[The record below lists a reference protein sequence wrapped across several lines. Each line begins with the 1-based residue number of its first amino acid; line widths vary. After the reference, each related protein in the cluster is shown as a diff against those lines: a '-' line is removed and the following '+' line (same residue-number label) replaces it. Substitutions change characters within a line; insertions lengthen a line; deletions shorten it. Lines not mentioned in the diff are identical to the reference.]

1 MYKRILASL
10 TIISTI
16 FNLFAPVLF
25 VKAETARI
33 WTDKADYS
41 PGETAIIYGSGFNSN
56 ADIKIS
62 VTKPDNTVDEQTI
75 SSDDS
80 GNFQA
85 TYFIEGMEGTYTVTA
100 TDGIN
105 TATTTFT
112 DPLGITVS
120 YNATTYTMTVEIKD
134 MDKGKNYYLKY
145 YSPLGLRAT
154 HGPFYMSGTGKWDTT
169 DTLILE
175 PTDQGGKDAWKVELY
190 EGTTLKITKDNI
202 DVLDTVWTTDST
214 YAAAKTSF
222 TQGETVYVKG
232 IGYDPEHGTG
242 AEKGYWYLKFFY
254 GATLKH
260 TSPWIKATSAW
271 DITYSYTLPSDAP
284 TGTWTIK
291 VYCAEHNTL
300 HGSTTFTV
308 TKLPVSITI
317 TSNPTG
323 TNFVKVDN
331 ATITTPTTF
340 DWVVNST
347 HTLEALSPVEGA
359 TGTQYVWVNWSDGED
374 QTHIYTVPTSSETVT
389 ANYKTQYKVSFNQDG
404 SLLPPTLTYSI
415 DGGTSTTST
424 VPFEIWV
431 DASSTIDYQYPAE
444 IYSGL
449 DTRYILFGSS
459 TGSVPV
465 DGPKTITRIYTTQYY
480 LKVNSAYGTTSGEGW
495 YDEGVATSVS
505 VATDTINLAPGER
518 VVFVGWSGDA
528 TGTGLTSDPITM
540 DGPKI
545 TEALWKTQ
553 YLVSFTQTGSLATPA
568 LTYSIDGG
576 TSTTSTV
583 PFEIWVDASSSV
595 SYDYESLIY
604 NGTGTR
610 YVLTEVTPTSPQ
622 IATSSLTITGT
633 YKTQHYLTV
642 SSLYGTISGEGWY
655 DEGTSTYANLD
666 TGEVVVGGTRYVFV
680 GWSGDATGTNY
691 AQSNPIIM
699 DGPKY
704 VTAIW
709 QVPVG
714 LGISGGL
721 ANFSLSVEKTGDGSG
736 TITSNDGRINCG
748 LDCFESYRAGTVVVL
763 TATPGAFSEF
773 VGWGGACSGNQPT
786 CSLSMYGSKI
796 VIAEFKAR
804 GEVLGVATTSAP
816 TPSPTPTQPV
826 SEERGTQETGT
837 IPQTEGETQGGREIP
852 PVQETPSP
860 EVGFKGEKAP
870 QPGLGSL
877 LLAGLSLIGNTPWMV
892 VGLIL
897 AACGIVYIGV
907 VEWKIRKK
915 KQ

>member
-1 MYKRILASL
+1 MGHDGHFDA
-10 TIISTI
+10 ISC
-16 FNLFAPVLF
+16 AP
-25 VKAETARI
+25 R
-33 WTDKADYS
+33 
-41 PGETAIIYGSGFNSN
+41 
-56 ADIKIS
+56 
-62 VTKPDNTVDEQTI
+62 
-75 SSDDS
+75 
-80 GNFQA
+80 
-85 TYFIEGMEGTYTVTA
+85 
-100 TDGIN
+100 
-105 TATTTFT
+105 
-112 DPLGITVS
+112 
-120 YNATTYTMTVEIKD
+120 
-134 MDKGKNYYLKY
+134 
-145 YSPLGLRAT
+145 
-154 HGPFYMSGTGKWDTT
+154 GKWTVKLIEVTTVKETKDVTLETDTVLTT
-169 DTLILE
+169 D
-175 PTDQGGKDAWKVELY
+175 V
-190 EGTTLKITKDNI
+190 
-202 DVLDTVWTTDST
+202 T
-214 YAAAKTSF
+214 YAAVKTSF

-232 IGYDPEHGTG
+232 IGYDPNHGGG
-242 AEKGYWYLKFFY
+242 AKEGYWYLKFFY

-284 TGTWTIK
+284 TGTWAIK
-291 VYCAEHNTL
+291 VYCAEHDNL

-308 TKLPVSITI
+308 TKLPTVSITI

-323 TNFVKVDN
+323 TNFVKVDD

-359 TGTQYVWVNWSDGED
+359 TGTQYVWVNWNDGGD
-374 QTHIYTVPTSSETVT
+374 QTHIYTVPTSSTTVT
-389 ANYKTQYKVSFNQDG
+389 ANYK
-404 SLLPPTLTYSI
+404 
-415 DGGTSTTST
+415 
-424 VPFEIWV
+424 
-431 DASSTIDYQYPAE
+431 
-444 IYSGL
+444 
-449 DTRYILFGSS
+449 
-459 TGSVPV
+459 
-465 DGPKTITRIYTTQYY
+465 TQYY

-495 YDEGVATSVS
+495 YDEGVTTSVS
-505 VATDTINLAPGER
+505 VATDTIDLAPGER

-545 TEALWKTQ
+545 AEALWKTQ
-553 YLVSFTQTGSLATPA
+553 YLVSFTQTGSLATPT

-576 TSTTSTV
+576 TPTTSTV

-595 SYDYESLIY
+595 SYDYEILIY
-604 NGTGTR
+604 NGTETR
-610 YVLTEVTPTSPQ
+610 YVLTDVTPTSPQ

-642 SSLYGTISGEGWY
+642 SSPYGTISGEGWY
-655 DEGTSTYANLD
+655 DEGTSTYASLD

-709 QVPVG
+709 QVKPPVG

-748 LDCFESYRAGTVVVL
+748 LDCSENYRAGTVVVL

-826 SEERGTQETGT
+826 SEEIGAQETGT
-837 IPQTEGETQGGREIP
+837 IPQTEGEAQGGREIP
-852 PVQETPSP
+852 PVQETPPP
-860 EVGFKGEKAP
+860 EVGFAGEQKP
-870 QPGLGSL
+870 QPTFGSSL
-877 LLAGLSLIGNTPWMV
+877 LASLSVIGNTPWMII
-892 VGLIL
+892 GLIL
-897 AACGIVYIGV
+897 IVCGIVYIGV
-907 VEWKIRKK
+907 VEWKRRKK

>member
-1 MYKRILASL
+1 
-10 TIISTI
+10 
-16 FNLFAPVLF
+16 
-25 VKAETARI
+25 
-33 WTDKADYS
+33 
-41 PGETAIIYGSGFNSN
+41 
-56 ADIKIS
+56 
-62 VTKPDNTVDEQTI
+62 
-75 SSDDS
+75 
-80 GNFQA
+80 
-85 TYFIEGMEGTYTVTA
+85 MEGTYTVTA

-120 YNATTYTMTVEIKD
+120 YNATTYTITVEIND

-175 PTDQGGKDAWKVELY
+175 PTDRGGKDAWKVELY
-190 EGTTLKITKDNI
+190 EETTLKKTVDKI
-202 DVLDTVWTTDST
+202 DVLETVWTTDTT
-214 YAAAKTSF
+214 YGVAKTSF

-242 AEKGYWYLKFFY
+242 VEEGYWYMKFFY
-254 GATLKH
+254 GATLMH
-260 TSPWIKATSAW
+260 TSPWIKATSTW

-291 VYCAEHNTL
+291 VYCAEHNAL

-308 TKLPVSITI
+308 TTLPTVSITI

-323 TNFVKVDN
+323 TNFVKVDD

-340 DWVVNST
+340 NWVVNST

-359 TGTQYVWVNWSDGED
+359 TGTQYVWVNWSDGGD

-404 SLLPPTLTYSI
+404 SPLPPAITYSI

-424 VPFEIWV
+424 VPF
-431 DASSTIDYQYPAE
+431 D
-444 IYSGL
+444 
-449 DTRYILFGSS
+449 
-459 TGSVPV
+459 
-465 DGPKTITRIYTTQYY
+465 
-480 LKVNSAYGTTSGEGW
+480 
-495 YDEGVATSVS
+495 
-505 VATDTINLAPGER
+505 
-518 VVFVGWSGDA
+518 
-528 TGTGLTSDPITM
+528 
-540 DGPKI
+540 
-545 TEALWKTQ
+545 
-553 YLVSFTQTGSLATPA
+553 
-568 LTYSIDGG
+568 
-576 TSTTSTV
+576 
-583 PFEIWVDASSSV
+583 IWVDASSSV

-610 YVLTEVTPTSPQ
+610 YVLPEVTPTSPQ

-642 SSLYGTISGEGWY
+642 SFPYGTISGEGWY
-655 DEGTSTYANLD
+655 DEGTSTYASLD

-691 AQSNPIIM
+691 AQSNPVIM

-709 QVPVG
+709 QVKPPVG

-748 LDCFESYRAGTVVVL
+748 LDCSESYRAGTVVVL

-773 VGWGGACSGNQPT
+773 VGWVVLVVEINQP
-786 CSLSMYGSKI
+786 
-796 VIAEFKAR
+796 
-804 GEVLGVATTSAP
+804 
-816 TPSPTPTQPV
+816 
-826 SEERGTQETGT
+826 
-837 IPQTEGETQGGREIP
+837 
-852 PVQETPSP
+852 
-860 EVGFKGEKAP
+860 
-870 QPGLGSL
+870 
-877 LLAGLSLIGNTPWMV
+877 V
-892 VGLIL
+892 V
-897 AACGIVYIGV
+897 CQCMDQ
-907 VEWKIRKK
+907 R
-915 KQ
+915 